1 MKRRGRKGRGGAGR
15 FWTERRKE
23 KGGRKGREDWAEQVV
38 LRGKNKEKM
47 KEDWACWRKR
57 KEREKR
63 GKWTGPKEREK
74 VEKEK
79 KIITRQRIFS

>member
-1 MKRRGRKGRGGAGR
+1 MGQADFGPKEEKRRVGGKG
-15 FWTERRKE
+15 E
-23 KGGRKGREDWAEQVV
+23 KTGPSKLGCVE
-38 LRGKNKEKM
+38 KNKEKM

-57 KEREKR
+57 KVREKR

-79 KIITRQRIFS
+79 NLLQGKGYFLKIE